1 MAKETFRIDIL
12 INARDN
18 TDPGVTQATRKING
32 FDKANQKTQERL
44 NQMNRTKY
52 QVVLNALDR
61 ASGVLGTVS
70 AKARSIAGRTYSFTM
85 KVVDMATAPLKSIWN
100 FATSL
105 QGVILGGSLTAVGF
119 KGLQLSGEMDRAKKS
134 IDFFT
139 GSAEEGTKAF
149 QELVNQAIKSPL
161 YEVPFVVQTAGQ
173 LLAAGKNIEFVK
185 RALKDFEQ
193 TAYYTGASLSQ
204 IELAFYGFKQI
215 SSVGTL
221 QMEELRQVTENLN
234 LPLQWVIEELG
245 LTGKAAKNLGDAAIP
260 ANEAME
266 AILKTMEKRFPA
278 KDMQDDLL
286 ALESALKETGRMFL
300 WAFGRGMSGPVMR
313 IMQDLSA
320 QLDPTGKKFN
330 SFAGS
335 LEYAG
340 KVVGE
345 KLEQIYKDVKEF
357 LDKFNQGE
365 LKNMGLG
372 DKIIYGVEYGLD
384 EASKWLQGAGGK
396 KVEKVFVEMAEIAGR
411 AWMTALGASL
421 KGAGN
426 AVKEGNWGG
435 AAALGGMAWM
445 LGAGTLLGMGGRAAV
460 AGGKGLWKA
469 GKWLFGKGSKAADAA
484 ADAAKVA
491 SAAAGAADDVADI
504 AKTTKNLKDAAESF
518 RAAANASKEAEKA
531 VKTAEVLKAAKQ
543 ADLEKSARLL
553 KELKKEAAKFGDD
566 IPKGLSGKIKSADK
580 DVTKGRVDVK
590 KAASHLDDMVN
601 MKSFKALE
609 YANAR
614 EGFAIARDVANTA
627 KATNQ
632 VGGVASKTGIFSKV
646 AGWLGKNG
654 EDVLKAGSKFA
665 GKGIKG
671 IPVLGTLLGLTASG
685 AVVASAAPENR
696 GREAAGEAGSWLG
709 AIGAGAGAGAL
720 VGTLGGGPIGT
731 AVGGI
736 AGAIGGAIG
745 GEAFTEWLY
754 DQKDAI
760 ASMGEKVKTAI
771 SEFGTKAGE
780 SISGFFTETIPNFVT
795 EQIPYAVG
803 YVTGAIGTFFT
814 ATLPQEWNDFWT
826 AVGNFFT
833 ETIPAWATGA
843 YNTAVNFF
851 TVSVPTF
858 FTDLWNSVYGF
869 FTETMPDW
877 ATGAYDKTNE
887 FFTQKVPEFFD
898 GLWNSVSTFVTESI
912 PEHAKE
918 LKDKITGWFGNFKDW
933 AGDIWDKVKSS
944 FSAGYEAGSDSG
956 SNVAK
961 HAYGGIMTKPHMGI
975 VAEAGPEAIIPLSP
989 SKRSGALS
997 LWQQTGQMLG
1007 VTPHADGG
1015 IFGKLKSAG
1024 NVVKEFA
1031 GDKISAIGT
1040 TAKKAWG
1047 SIKTVFSTDK
1057 ASAAGNTTESIAI
1070 GLESTRRG
1078 QENAVKSIYKPY
1090 QKKIASITSPDFGEY
1105 EKVREIAHMAKN
1117 LNRRFGKA
1125 TKIASRVAIPLSLL
1139 ASVTEI
1145 IGLED
1150 KKRAIVKELGSVLG
1164 AVGAS
1169 ALAGAG
1175 TGALV
1180 GAGVLSPVT
1189 ALLGSIIG
1197 AGAGAFGGQAVANRL
1212 YDRFAFHADG
1222 GIMTKPHMGIVA
1234 EDGAEGIIPLSPS
1247 KRSRGIDLWQ
1257 RTGEILGVRPYEDGG
1272 IVGDEQEPRPK
1283 GVPTS
1288 RGGQNITI
1296 KVEVKAEPRF
1306 TIEGNGDT
1314 TDENKVLAVLKTYI
1328 REMTDDI
1335 GDELAERL
1343 ARIFANM
1350 PMKGGTEA

>member
-1 MAKETFRIDIL
+1 MGEVFRVEIP
-12 INARDN
+12 INVRDN
-18 TDPGVTQATRKING
+18 TDPGISQATRKVSA
-32 FDKANQKTQERL
+32 FDRASQKTQERL
-44 NQMNRTKY
+44 EKMNRSRY
-52 QVVLNALDR
+52 QVILEALDR
-61 ASGVLGTVS
+61 ASSIIGHVS
-70 AKARSIAGRTYSFTM
+70 TKARSIAGRTYSFTM

-105 QGVILGGSLTAVGF
+105 QGVILGGGLTAVGF

-372 DKIIYGVEYGLD
+372 DKLIYGIEYGLD

-445 LGAGTLLGMGGRAAV
+445 LGAGTLLGMGGRAAI

-491 SAAAGAADDVADI
+491 GAAAGAADDAADI
-504 AKTTKNLKDAAESF
+504 MKTTKNLKDAAESF

-531 VKTAEVLKAAKQ
+531 VKTAEALKAAKQ
-543 ADLEKSARLL
+543 ADLEKNARLL
-553 KELKKEAAKFGDD
+553 KELKREAAKFGDD
-566 IPKGLSGKIKSADK
+566 IPKGLSGKIMAAEKA
-580 DVTKGRVDVK
+580 VAKGRVDVK
-590 KAASHLDDMVN
+590 KAASHLDDMIN
-601 MKSFKALE
+601 LKNLKAID

-614 EGFAIARDVANTA
+614 EGFVIAKDVANAA
-627 KATNQ
+627 KVADQ
-632 VGGVASKTGIFSKV
+632 VGGAASKTGIFSKIV
-646 AGWLGKNG
+646 GLLGKNG
-654 EDVLKAGSKFA
+654 DDVLKAGSKAA

-671 IPVLGTLLGLTASG
+671 IPVLGTLFGLATSG

-696 GREAAGEAGSWLG
+696 GREAAGEVGSWLG

-736 AGAIGGAIG
+736 VGGIGGAIG

-760 ASMGEKVKTAI
+760 ASMGGKVKTAI

-780 SISGFFTETIPNFVT
+780 SISGLWKSIKTGASDARAWIGDKWSDFSSWFDTSVWTPAKDIGISAINIAAGAWETAKEAISEAWAPMAAWFDSNIWSPVKEGARAAGQWVSDRWNDAKRWVNERWSDFSGWFDETIWQPVKSGA
-795 EQIPYAVG
+795 QVAGAWVG
-803 YVTGAIGTFFT
+803 ERWSEAKTWVSETWGATAGWFDETVWQPVKSAAQTAGAWLGDQFTAAKNTISEAWSSVAGWFETNVWGPIKTGATAAWDWVGEKLGGIG
-814 ATLPQEWNDFWT
+814 EWIGDKWT
-826 AVGNFFT
+826 
-833 ETIPAWATGA
+833 
-843 YNTAVNFF
+843 
-851 TVSVPTF
+851 S
-858 FTDLWNSVYGF
+858 
-869 FTETMPDW
+869 
-877 ATGAYDKTNE
+877 
-887 FFTQKVPEFFD
+887 
-898 GLWNSVSTFVTESI
+898 
-912 PEHAKE
+912 
-918 LKDKITGWFGNFKDW
+918 FKDW
-933 AGDIWDKVKSS
+933 LGKMGAK
-944 FSAGYEAGSDSG
+944 GS
-956 SNVAK
+956 K
-961 HAYGGIMTKPHMGI
+961 
-975 VAEAGPEAIIPLSP
+975 E
-989 SKRSGALS
+989 
-997 LWQQTGQMLG
+997 TGL
-1007 VTPHADGG
+1007 TTST
-1015 IFGKLKSAG
+1015 GK
-1024 NVVKEFA
+1024 
-1031 GDKISAIGT
+1031 
-1040 TAKKAWG
+1040 
-1047 SIKTVFSTDK
+1047 
-1057 ASAAGNTTESIAI
+1057 
-1070 GLESTRRG
+1070 
-1078 QENAVKSIYKPY
+1078 
-1090 QKKIASITSPDFGEY
+1090 
-1105 EKVREIAHMAKN
+1105 
-1117 LNRRFGKA
+1117 
-1125 TKIASRVAIPLSLL
+1125 
-1139 ASVTEI
+1139 
-1145 IGLED
+1145 
-1150 KKRAIVKELGSVLG
+1150 GSV
-1164 AVGAS
+1164 
-1169 ALAGAG
+1169 
-1175 TGALV
+1175 
-1180 GAGVLSPVT
+1180 
-1189 ALLGSIIG
+1189 
-1197 AGAGAFGGQAVANRL
+1197 FE
-1212 YDRFAFHADG
+1212 HAWG

-1247 KRSRGIDLWQ
+1247 KRARGLDLWW
-1257 RTGEILGVRPYEDGG
+1257 RTGELLGVRPYENGG
-1272 IVGDEQEPRPK
+1272 IAGDIPTASA
-1283 GVPTS
+1283 VPVRAGTGS
-1288 RGGQNITI
+1288 VTQYIQARVE
-1296 KVEVKAEPRF
+1296 KVEVHPAF
-1306 TIEGNGDT
+1306 HIEGDNL
-1314 TDENKVLAVLKTYI
+1314 DEENVVTIIKGRI
-1328 REMTDDI
+1328 REMADDI

-1350 PMKGGTEA
+1350 PVKGGAGA

>member
-1 MAKETFRIDIL
+1 MGETFRVEIP
-12 INARDN
+12 INVRDN
-18 TDPGVTQATRKING
+18 TDPGISQATRKVSA
-32 FDKANQKTQERL
+32 FDRANQKTQERL
-44 NQMNRTKY
+44 EKMNRSRY
-52 QVVLNALDR
+52 QVILEALDR
-61 ASGVLGTVS
+61 ASSIIGHVS
-70 AKARSIAGRTYSFTM
+70 TKARSIAGRTYSFTM

-193 TAYYTGASLSQ
+193 TAYYTGASMSQ

-215 SSVGTL
+215 SAVGTL

-372 DKIIYGVEYGLD
+372 DKLIYGIEYGLD

-411 AWMTALGASL
+411 AWMTALGATL

-426 AVKEGNWGG
+426 AAREGNWSG

-445 LGAGTLLGMGGRAAV
+445 LGAGTLLGIVGKGGKAAI
-460 AGGKGLWKA
+460 AGGKGLWKT

-491 SAAAGAADDVADI
+491 GAAAGAADDVADI

-531 VKTAEVLKAAKQ
+531 VKTAEALKTAKQ

-566 IPKGLSGKIKSADK
+566 IPKGLSGKIMAAEKA
-580 DVTKGRVDVK
+580 VAKGRVDVK

-601 MKSFKALE
+601 LKNLKAID

-614 EGFAIARDVANTA
+614 EGFVVAKDVANAA
-627 KATNQ
+627 K
-632 VGGVASKTGIFSKV
+632 VADKAGDVAGKTGIFSKI
-646 AGWLGKNG
+646 AGWFGKSG
-654 EDVLKAGSKFA
+654 DDVLKAGSKAA

-671 IPVLGTLLGLTASG
+671 IPVLGTLLGLAASG

-696 GREAAGEAGSWLG
+696 GRETAGEVGSWLG

-736 AGAIGGAIG
+736 VGGIGGAIG

-760 ASMGEKVKTAI
+760 ASMGGKVKTAI

-780 SISGFFTETIPNFVT
+780 SISRFFTETIPNFVT
-795 EQIPYAVG
+795 EQIPYAIG
-803 YVTGAIGTFFT
+803 YATGSIGKFFT
-814 ATLPQEWNDFWT
+814 VTLPQVWNDLWT

-833 ETIPAWATGA
+833 ETIPAWANGA

-858 FTDLWNSVYGF
+858 FTNLWNSVYGF
-869 FTETMPDW
+869 FTETLPTW
-877 ATGAYDKTNE
+877 ATGAFNKANE
-887 FFTQKVPEFFD
+887 FFTQKVPEFFTD
-898 GLWNSVSTFVTESI
+898 LWSSVSTFVTEKI
-912 PEHAKE
+912 PEYAKA
-918 LKDKITGWFGNFKDW
+918 LKDSVIGWFGSFRDW
-933 AGDIWDKVKSS
+933 ASNIWDKVKSS
-944 FSAGYEAGSDSG
+944 FSAGYEAGSSGG

-961 HAYGGIMTKPHMGI
+961 HA
-975 VAEAGPEAIIPLSP
+975 
-989 SKRSGALS
+989 
-997 LWQQTGQMLG
+997 W
-1007 VTPHADGG
+1007 
-1015 IFGKLKSAG
+1015 
-1024 NVVKEFA
+1024 
-1031 GDKISAIGT
+1031 
-1040 TAKKAWG
+1040 
-1047 SIKTVFSTDK
+1047 
-1057 ASAAGNTTESIAI
+1057 
-1070 GLESTRRG
+1070 
-1078 QENAVKSIYKPY
+1078 
-1090 QKKIASITSPDFGEY
+1090 
-1105 EKVREIAHMAKN
+1105 
-1117 LNRRFGKA
+1117 
-1125 TKIASRVAIPLSLL
+1125 
-1139 ASVTEI
+1139 
-1145 IGLED
+1145 
-1150 KKRAIVKELGSVLG
+1150 
-1164 AVGAS
+1164 
-1169 ALAGAG
+1169 
-1175 TGALV
+1175 
-1180 GAGVLSPVT
+1180 
-1189 ALLGSIIG
+1189 
-1197 AGAGAFGGQAVANRL
+1197 
-1212 YDRFAFHADG
+1212 G

-1247 KRSRGIDLWQ
+1247 KRARGLDLWW
-1257 RTGEILGVRPYEDGG
+1257 RTGELLGVRPYGNGG
-1272 IVGDEQEPRPK
+1272 IAGDIPTASAVPVSVGTGNVTQYIQARVE
-1283 GVPTS
+1283 
-1288 RGGQNITI
+1288 
-1296 KVEVKAEPRF
+1296 KVEVHPAF
-1306 TIEGNGDT
+1306 HIEGDNL
-1314 TDENKVLAVLKTYI
+1314 DEENVVTIIKGRI
-1328 REMTDDI
+1328 REMADDI

-1350 PMKGGTEA
+1350 PVKGGAGA

>member
-1 MAKETFRIDIL
+1 MGETFRVEIP
-12 INARDN
+12 INVRDN
-18 TDPGVTQATRKING
+18 TDPGISQATRKVNA
-32 FDKANQKTQERL
+32 FDRASQKTQERL
-44 NQMNRTKY
+44 EKMNRSRY
-52 QVVLNALDR
+52 EVILEALDR
-61 ASGVLGTVS
+61 ASSIIGHVS
-70 AKARSIAGRTYSFTM
+70 TKARSIAGRTYSFTM

-105 QGVILGGSLTAVGF
+105 QGVILGGGLTAVGF

-357 LDKFNQGE
+357 LDKFDQGE

-372 DKIIYGVEYGLD
+372 DKLIYGIEYGLD

-411 AWMTALGASL
+411 AWMTALGATL

-426 AVKEGNWGG
+426 AAREGNWSG

-491 SAAAGAADDVADI
+491 GAAAGAADDVADI

-531 VKTAEVLKAAKQ
+531 VKTAEALKAAKQ
-543 ADLEKSARLL
+543 ADLEKNARLL
-553 KELKKEAAKFGDD
+553 RELKREAAKFGDD
-566 IPKGLSGKIKSADK
+566 IPKGLSGKIMAAERA
-580 DVTKGRVDVK
+580 VAKGRVDVK
-590 KAASHLDDMVN
+590 KAASHLDDMIN
-601 MKSFKALE
+601 LKNLKAID

-614 EGFAIARDVANTA
+614 EGFVVAKDVANAA
-627 KATNQ
+627 KVADQ
-632 VGGVASKTGIFSKV
+632 VGGGASKTGIFSKIV
-646 AGWLGKNG
+646 GLLGKNG
-654 EDVLKAGSKFA
+654 DDVLKAGSKTA

-685 AVVASAAPENR
+685 AVVASEAPENR
-696 GREAAGEAGSWLG
+696 GREAAGEVGSWLG

-736 AGAIGGAIG
+736 VGGIGGAIG

-760 ASMGEKVKTAI
+760 ASMGGKVKTAI

-795 EQIPYAVG
+795 EQIPYAIG
-803 YVTGAIGTFFT
+803 YATGSIGKFFT
-814 ATLPQEWNDFWT
+814 VTLPQGWNDLWT
-826 AVGNFFT
+826 AVGNFLT
-833 ETIPAWATGA
+833 ETIPAWANGA

-858 FTDLWNSVYGF
+858 FTNLWNSVYGF
-869 FTETMPDW
+869 FTETLPTW
-877 ATGAYDKTNE
+877 ATGAFNKANE
-887 FFTQKVPEFFD
+887 FFTQKVPEFFTD
-898 GLWNSVSTFVTESI
+898 LWSSVSTFVTEKI
-912 PEHAKE
+912 PEYAKA
-918 LKDKITGWFGNFKDW
+918 LKDSVIGWFGSFRDW
-933 AGDIWDKVKSS
+933 ASNIWDKVKSS
-944 FSAGYEAGSDSG
+944 FSAGYEAGSSGG

-961 HAYGGIMTKPHMGI
+961 HA
-975 VAEAGPEAIIPLSP
+975 
-989 SKRSGALS
+989 
-997 LWQQTGQMLG
+997 W
-1007 VTPHADGG
+1007 
-1015 IFGKLKSAG
+1015 
-1024 NVVKEFA
+1024 
-1031 GDKISAIGT
+1031 
-1040 TAKKAWG
+1040 
-1047 SIKTVFSTDK
+1047 
-1057 ASAAGNTTESIAI
+1057 
-1070 GLESTRRG
+1070 
-1078 QENAVKSIYKPY
+1078 
-1090 QKKIASITSPDFGEY
+1090 
-1105 EKVREIAHMAKN
+1105 
-1117 LNRRFGKA
+1117 
-1125 TKIASRVAIPLSLL
+1125 
-1139 ASVTEI
+1139 
-1145 IGLED
+1145 
-1150 KKRAIVKELGSVLG
+1150 
-1164 AVGAS
+1164 
-1169 ALAGAG
+1169 
-1175 TGALV
+1175 
-1180 GAGVLSPVT
+1180 
-1189 ALLGSIIG
+1189 
-1197 AGAGAFGGQAVANRL
+1197 
-1212 YDRFAFHADG
+1212 G

-1247 KRSRGIDLWQ
+1247 KRARGLDLWW
-1257 RTGEILGVRPYEDGG
+1257 RTGELLGVRPYENGG
-1272 IVGDEQEPRPK
+1272 IAGDIPTASAVPVSVGTGNVTQYIQARVE
-1283 GVPTS
+1283 
-1288 RGGQNITI
+1288 
-1296 KVEVKAEPRF
+1296 KVEVHPAF
-1306 TIEGNGDT
+1306 HIEGDNL
-1314 TDENKVLAVLKTYI
+1314 DEENVVTIIKGRI
-1328 REMTDDI
+1328 REMADDI

-1350 PMKGGTEA
+1350 PVKGGAGA